1 MIDLGNAKQSG
12 AMRIAQEAVRRISE
26 MGEGAVLLGKGGDVI
41 LLPHWTPDYAD
52 TLTRRSR
59 HLCGVY
65 RTPADGTPSK
75 ITARIVCDDLLAK
88 WGEVRAA

>member
-1 MIDLGNAKQSG
+1 
-12 AMRIAQEAVRRISE
+12 

-41 LLPHWTPDYAD
+41 LMPHWSRDYGR

-75 ITARIVCDDLLAK
+75 ITARIVCDDLVSRWREL
-88 WGEVRAA
+88 RAVAA